1 MGNIVNKMAL
11 GYGVQVNVWNNS
23 NSYFMIT
30 YQEPNTVLNVL
41 HASSHLILATSLY
54 IKTYQF
60 LPYND
65 KGNKAGELGRVTQ
78 GISTLAED
86 LS

>member
-1 MGNIVNKMAL
+1 MGNKVNKMTL
-11 GYGVQVNVWNNS
+11 GYGVQVNMWSNS

-30 YQEPNTVLNVL
+30 VLDVL
-41 HASSHLILATSLY
+41 LASSHLILATSLY
-54 IKTYQF
+54 IKTCQF

-65 KGNKAGELGRVTQ
+65 KDNKAGELGRVTQ
-78 GISTLAED
+78 GTFTLAKD

>member
-1 MGNIVNKMAL
+1 MGNKVNKMTL
-11 GYGVQVNVWNNS
+11 GYGVQVNMWNNS

-30 YQEPNTVLNVL
+30 YQEPNTVLDVL
-41 HASSHLILATSLY
+41 LASSHFILATSLY
-54 IKTYQF
+54 VKTYQF

-65 KGNKAGELGRVTQ
+65 KANKAGELGRVTQ
-78 GISTLAED
+78 GTSTLAQD